1 MTGDFKRE
9 TESSYKLKQEKDP
22 TWVTNVYYRDEFH
35 PLNLLRQVLAE
46 YFHLR
51 FEPIATDP
59 TGQIKEEMSELHIDD
74 PEEKKKYQAIFDA
87 LRDEFPIT
95 KFIATYAGNLTE
107 EEVGELKEVLGETK
121 AKALL
126 ALSYQKKAKV
136 ERELRVSDGTKWEVL
151 AKSLAV
157 EPYSPQ
163 EMRDTFKE
171 MVGQALGEHPEWR
184 P

>member
-1 MTGDFKRE
+1 MADDFERG
-9 TESSYKLKQEKDP
+9 TEPSYQSKKEQDP
-22 TWVTNVYYRDEFH
+22 TWVTNVFYRDEFH

-51 FEPIATDP
+51 FEPVATDI

-74 PEEKKKYQAIFDA
+74 PEEKKKYQAIFDV

-95 KFIATYAGNLTE
+95 KFIAAYSSNLTE
-107 EEVGELKEVLGETK
+107 EEFWKLKEKLGETK

-126 ALSYQKKAKV
+126 VLSYQKRAKV
-136 ERELRVSDGTKWEVL
+136 ERELKVSDGNRWE
-151 AKSLAV
+151 AKANSLAV

-163 EMRDTFKE
+163 EMRDRFKE
-171 MVGQALGEHPEWR
+171 MVGQALAEHPEWR

>member
-1 MTGDFKRE
+1 MTDDFERE
-9 TESSYKLKQEKDP
+9 TKSSYKSKQEDP

-59 TGQIKEEMSELHIDD
+59 TGQIKEQMSELHIDD

-87 LRDEFPIT
+87 LRDEFPVT
-95 KFIATYAGNLTE
+95 KFIASYMGNLTE
-107 EEVGELKEVLGETK
+107 EEFGELREKLGETR

-126 ALSYQKKAKV
+126 ALNYQKKAKV
-136 ERELRVSDGTKWEVL
+136 VRELKVSDGAKWE
-151 AKSLAV
+151 AKANSLGV

-163 EMRDTFKE
+163 EMKDSFKE
-171 MVGQALGEHPEWR
+171 MVGQALAEHPEWR